1 MKEGVLPIQEL
12 RESAGRHEIVQR
24 GQLVIPREQFQPA
37 SLDLT
42 IGEQAYRLR
51 SSFLPMNG
59 KVAERLEEFRL
70 NHADLRDGV
79 MLEAN
84 RPYLVMLNEVL
95 GLPPGVM
102 ARANPRSSTGRMDI
116 FTRMVADGAD
126 RFDETPP
133 GYRGPLYLE
142 IVSRSFTILIRHG
155 MSMNQIRLIRGNPG
169 LGPPELAE
177 EHGRF
182 PLALL
187 GGKPME
193 LTPADLEGGV
203 PLSVDLSGGRDGIVG
218 YRARRNSGLLD
229 LTSSRPHNRDDFWE
243 PLRAEQGR
251 RLVLEPEEFY
261 LICSRESVRVPP
273 YLAAEMVVTDTGS
286 GEFRAHY
293 AGFFD
298 PGFGC
303 WPDETR
309 AVMELRAHDVP
320 FALEHGQ
327 RVCRLRFERLTE
339 RAELVYGPQVGS
351 RYQGQGIR
359 LSRAFS

>member
-1 MKEGVLPIQEL
+1 
-12 RESAGRHEIVQR
+12 
-24 GQLVIPREQFQPA
+24 
-37 SLDLT
+37 
-42 IGEQAYRLR
+42 
-51 SSFLPMNG
+51 
-59 KVAERLEEFRL
+59 
-70 NHADLRDGV
+70 
-79 MLEAN
+79 
-84 RPYLVMLNEVL
+84 
-95 GLPPGVM
+95 
-102 ARANPRSSTGRMDI
+102 MDI

-251 RLVLEPEEFY
+251 RLVLEPEEF
-261 LICSRESVRVPP
+261 LPDLQP
-273 YLAAEMVVTDTGS
+273 GK
-286 GEFRAHY
+286 RAGP
-293 AGFFD
+293 AI
-298 PGFGC
+298 PGGR
-303 WPDETR
+303 DGR
-309 AVMELRAHDVP
+309 DG
-320 FALEHGQ
+320 HGQ
-327 RVCRLRFERLTE
+327 RGVPCPLRGVLRPRVRLL
-339 RAELVYGPQVGS
+339 AG
-351 RYQGQGIR
+351 
-359 LSRAFS
+359 